1 MVNRREALRRMGGLA
16 AGAAG
21 ASVMGCTGETVPGE
35 AVTGEA
41 ASGEAAMTAASGG
54 SGATR
59 LQPLGV
65 QLYTLRSEMEGRVE
79 QTLERVAAIGYQEV
93 EFVRFLYFDHSP
105 TEIREMLAR
114 TREMLARTG
123 LRAPASHIPPTFETE
138 AWARILDDANEAGHE
153 YVVVASIP
161 ESMRANLDGWRRT
174 AEAMT
179 GAGER
184 ARAAGLQY
192 AYHNHDFEFVE
203 MDGRVPFDVFCEES
217 DPDLVQ
223 IELDLYWIIHGGG
236 DPVAFFNRWPGRI
249 PLVHVKDRTPAG
261 EMADVGAGVI
271 DWVEL
276 FQHIDHAGM
285 KHFLVEHDRPDGPF
299 RSIEASYR
307 YLSELKV

>member
-1 MVNRREALRRMGGLA
+1 MLGRREALRRMGGLA

-21 ASVMGCTGETVPGE
+21 AAAMGCSGETIPGEPPPGE
-35 AVTGEA
+35 AA
-41 ASGEAAMTAASGG
+41 PTAAG
-54 SGATR
+54 SGSGTTR

-79 QTLERVAAIGYQEV
+79 QTLERVASIGYQEV
-93 EFVRFLYFDHSP
+93 ELVRSQYFGHSP
-105 TEIREMLAR
+105 TEI
-114 TREMLARTG
+114 REMLARTG
-123 LRAPASHIPPTFETE
+123 LRAPASHIAPSFETD
-138 AWARILDDANEAGHE
+138 AWERILDDANEVGHE

-161 ESMRANLDGWRRT
+161 LNMRANLDDWRRT

-192 AYHNHDFEFVE
+192 AYHNHDFEFIE
-203 MDGRVPFDVFCEES
+203 MDGRVAFDVFCEES
-217 DPDLVQ
+217 DPELVQ

-249 PLVHVKDRTPAG
+249 PLVHVKDRTGAG

-271 DWVEL
+271 DWAGL

-285 KHFLVEHDRPDGPF
+285 KHFLVEHDRPDGAF

-307 YLSELKV
+307 YLSRLEV

>member
-1 MVNRREALRRMGGLA
+1 
-16 AGAAG
+16 
-21 ASVMGCTGETVPGE
+21 MGCTGETVPGD
-35 AVTGEA
+35 AV
-41 ASGEAAMTAASGG
+41 SGEAAPVGGISG
-54 SGATR
+54 SGTTP

-79 QTLERVAAIGYQEV
+79 QTLARVAAIGYEEV

-105 TEIREMLAR
+105 AEI
-114 TREMLARTG
+114 REMLARTG
-123 LRAPASHIPPTFETE
+123 LRAPASHIAPTFEIE

-161 ESMRANLDGWRRT
+161 ASMRADLDGWRRT

-184 ARAAGLQY
+184 ARAAGLQF
-192 AYHNHDFEFVE
+192 AYHNHDYEFVE
-203 MDGRVPFDVFCEES
+203 MGGRVPFDVFCEES

-223 IELDLYWIIHGGG
+223 IEVDLDWIIHGGG

-249 PLVHVKDRTPAG
+249 PLVHVKDRTVAG

-276 FQHIDHAGM
+276 FQYIDHAGM
-285 KHFLVEHDRPDGPF
+285 QHFLVEHDRPDGPF

>member
-1 MVNRREALRRMGGLA
+1 MGGLA

-35 AVTGEA
+35 AA
-41 ASGEAAMTAASGG
+41 PGEAAMTAASGG
-54 SGATR
+54 SDTTR

-93 EFVRFLYFDHSP
+93 EFAGYFGHSP
-105 TEIREMLAR
+105 TEIREI
-114 TREMLARTG
+114 LARTG
-123 LRAPASHIPPTFETE
+123 LHSPAAHIQPAFETD
-138 AWARILDDANEAGHE
+138 AWAGILDDANEAGHE
-153 YVVVASIP
+153 YVVVASVP
-161 ESMRANLDGWRRT
+161 QSMRADLDSWRRT

-184 ARAAGLQY
+184 ARVAGLQF
-192 AYHNHDFEFVE
+192 AYHNHDFEFIE
-203 MDGRVPFDVFCEES
+203 MDGRVPFDVFCEAS

-236 DPVAFFNRWPGRI
+236 DPVAFFTRWPGRI
-249 PLVHVKDRTPAG
+249 PLVHVKDRTAGG

-276 FQHIDHAGM
+276 FQHIDQAGM

-307 YLSELKV
+307 YLSALQI

>member
-1 MVNRREALRRMGGLA
+1 MLGRREALRRMGGLA

-21 ASVMGCTGETVPGE
+21 AAAMGCSGETVPGE
-35 AVTGEA
+35 PPPGEA
-41 ASGEAAMTAASGG
+41 APTAAG
-54 SGATR
+54 SGSGTTL

-79 QTLERVAAIGYQEV
+79 QTLERVAAVGYQEV
-93 EFVRFLYFDHSP
+93 ELVRSQYFGHSP
-105 TEIREMLAR
+105 TEI
-114 TREMLARTG
+114 REMLARTG
-123 LRAPASHIPPTFETE
+123 LRAPASHIAPSFETD
-138 AWARILDDANEAGHE
+138 AWERILDDANEVGHE

-161 ESMRANLDGWRRT
+161 LNMRANLDDWRRT

-192 AYHNHDFEFVE
+192 AYHNHDFEFIE
-203 MDGRVPFDVFCEES
+203 MDGRVAFDVFCEES
-217 DPDLVQ
+217 DPELVQ
-223 IELDLYWIIHGGG
+223 IELDVYWIIHGGG

-249 PLVHVKDRTPAG
+249 PLVHVKDRTGAG

-271 DWVEL
+271 DWAGL

-285 KHFLVEHDRPDGPF
+285 KHFLVEHDRPDGAF

-307 YLSELKV
+307 YLSRLEV

>member
-1 MVNRREALRRMGGLA
+1 MLTRREALRRMVGVA
-16 AGAAG
+16 AGAAT
-21 ASVMGCTGETVPGE
+21 AGCTGETVPGD
-35 AVTGEA
+35 AVSGGAATTGEA
-41 ASGEAAMTAASGG
+41 AGSAAAAG
-54 SGATR
+54 SDAKS
-59 LQPLGV
+59 LEPLGV
-65 QLYTLRSEMEGRVE
+65 QLYTLRSEMDGRVE

-93 EFVRFLYFDHSP
+93 ELVRSQYFGHSP
-105 TEIREMLAR
+105 TEI
-114 TREMLARTG
+114 REMLARTG
-123 LRAPASHIPPTFETE
+123 LRAPASHIAPTFEPD
-138 AWARILDDANEAGHE
+138 AWARILDDANEVGQE

-161 ESMRANLDGWRRT
+161 ANMRADLDDWRRT

-203 MDGRVPFDVFCEES
+203 MDGRVAFDVFCEES

-236 DPVAFFNRWPGRI
+236 DPVEFFNRWPGRT
-249 PLVHVKDRTPAG
+249 PLVHVKDRTVEG

-271 DWVEL
+271 DWAEI

-285 KHFLVEHDRPDGPF
+285 KHFVVEHDRPDGPF

-307 YLSELKV
+307 YLSDLEI

>member
-1 MVNRREALRRMGGLA
+1 MVSRREALRRMGGLA

-21 ASVMGCTGETVPGE
+21 ATAMGCTGETVPGE
-35 AVTGEA
+35 AALGEA
-41 ASGEAAMTAASGG
+41 SMTAASSG
-54 SGATR
+54 SVTTP

-65 QLYTLRSEMEGRVE
+65 QLYTVRSEMENGVE

-93 EFVRFLYFDHSP
+93 EFAGYFGHSP
-105 TEIREMLAR
+105 REI
-114 TREMLARTG
+114 REMLARTG
-123 LRAPASHIPPTFETE
+123 LRSPAPHIQPTFETD

-153 YVVVASIP
+153 YVIVASIP
-161 ESMRANLDGWRRT
+161 QRMRADLDGWRRT

-179 GAGER
+179 GAGRR

-203 MDGRVPFDVFCEES
+203 MDGRVAFDVFCEES

-249 PLVHVKDRTPAG
+249 PLVHVKDRTAAG
-261 EMADVGAGVI
+261 EMVDVGAGVI
-271 DWVEL
+271 DWADL
-276 FQHIDHAGM
+276 FQHIDQAGM

-307 YLSELKV
+307 YLSQLEI

>member
-1 MVNRREALRRMGGLA
+1 MLNRRDALRRMGGLV

-21 ASVMGCTGETVPGE
+21 AAATACTGENVPGE
-35 AVTGEA
+35 AG
-41 ASGEAAMTAASGG
+41 SGEAAMAATSGG
-54 SGATR
+54 SGVP
-59 LQPLGV
+59 LEPLGV

-105 TEIREMLAR
+105 AEI
-114 TREMLARTG
+114 REMLARTG
-123 LRAPASHIPPTFETE
+123 LRAPASHIPLAFETD
-138 AWARILDDANEAGHE
+138 AWARILDEANEAGHE

-161 ESMRANLDGWRRT
+161 ASMRTDLDGWRRT

-184 ARAAGLQY
+184 ARAAGLQF
-192 AYHNHDFEFVE
+192 AYHNHDYEFVE
-203 MDGRVPFDVFCEES
+203 MEGRVPFDVFCEES

-236 DPVAFFNRWPGRI
+236 DPVAFFNRWPGRV
-249 PLVHVKDRTPAG
+249 PLVHVKDRTAAG

-276 FQHIDHAGM
+276 FQYIDHAGM
-285 KHFLVEHDRPDGPF
+285 KHFLVEHDQPDGPF

-307 YLSELKV
+307 YLSGLEV

>member
-1 MVNRREALRRMGGLA
+1 MLSRREALRRMGGLA

-21 ASVMGCTGETVPGE
+21 AATMGCSGETVPGE
-35 AVTGEA
+35 AAPGEA
-41 ASGEAAMTAASGG
+41 ALTAAG
-54 SGATR
+54 SGSGTTR
-59 LQPLGV
+59 LKPLGV

-93 EFVRFLYFDHSP
+93 EFVRSQYFGHSP
-105 TEIREMLAR
+105 TEI
-114 TREMLARTG
+114 REMLARTG
-123 LRAPASHIPPTFETE
+123 LRAPASHIAPSFETD
-138 AWARILDDANEAGHE
+138 AWERILDDANEVGHE

-161 ESMRANLDGWRRT
+161 LNMRANLDDWRRT

-192 AYHNHDFEFVE
+192 AYHNHDFEFIE
-203 MDGRVPFDVFCEES
+203 MDGRVAFDVFCEES

-223 IELDLYWIIHGGG
+223 IELDLFWIVHGGG

-249 PLVHVKDRTPAG
+249 PLVHVKDRTRAG

-276 FQHIDHAGM
+276 FQYIDHTGM

-307 YLSELKV
+307 YLSGLQV

>member
-35 AVTGEA
+35 AA
-41 ASGEAAMTAASGG
+41 PGEAAMTAASGG
-54 SGATR
+54 SDTTR

-93 EFVRFLYFDHSP
+93 EFAGYFGHSP
-105 TEIREMLAR
+105 TEIREI
-114 TREMLARTG
+114 LARTG
-123 LRAPASHIPPTFETE
+123 LHSPAAHIQPAFETD
-138 AWARILDDANEAGHE
+138 AWAGILDDANEAGHE
-153 YVVVASIP
+153 YVVVASVP
-161 ESMRANLDGWRRT
+161 QSMRADLDSWRRT

-184 ARAAGLQY
+184 ARVAGLQF
-192 AYHNHDFEFVE
+192 AYHNHDFEFIE
-203 MDGRVPFDVFCEES
+203 MDGRVPFDVFCEAS

-236 DPVAFFNRWPGRI
+236 DPVAFFTRWPGRI
-249 PLVHVKDRTPAG
+249 PLVHVKDRTAGG

-276 FQHIDHAGM
+276 FQHIDQAGM

-307 YLSELKV
+307 YLSALQI

>member
-1 MVNRREALRRMGGLA
+1 MLSRREALRRMGGLA
-16 AGAAG
+16 AGAT
-21 ASVMGCTGETVPGE
+21 VMGCTGETVPGD
-35 AVTGEA
+35 AAPGEA
-41 ASGEAAMTAASGG
+41 APGGASMTATGGG
-54 SGATR
+54 SGTTP

-79 QTLERVAAIGYQEV
+79 QTLERVAAIGYEEV

-105 TEIREMLAR
+105 AEI
-114 TREMLARTG
+114 REMLARTG
-123 LRAPASHIPPTFETE
+123 LRAPASHIAPTFETE

-161 ESMRANLDGWRRT
+161 ASMRADLDGWRRT

-184 ARAAGLQY
+184 ARAAGLQF
-192 AYHNHDFEFVE
+192 AYHNHDFEFIE

-249 PLVHVKDRTPAG
+249 PMVHVKDRTVAG

-276 FQHIDHAGM
+276 FQYIDHAGM

-307 YLSELKV
+307 YLSELNV

>member
-1 MVNRREALRRMGGLA
+1 MGQSRRAMMLSRREAVRRMGGLA

-21 ASVMGCTGETVPGE
+21 MAVMGCTGETVPGD
-35 AVTGEA
+35 AV
-41 ASGEAAMTAASGG
+41 SGEAGLTGG
-54 SGATR
+54 STESGTTP

-79 QTLERVAAIGYQEV
+79 QTLERVAEIGYQEV

-105 TEIREMLAR
+105 AEIRG
-114 TREMLARTG
+114 MLARTG
-123 LRAPASHIPPTFETE
+123 LRAPASHIPPSFEAD
-138 AWARILDDANEAGHE
+138 AWARILDDANEAGHA

-161 ESMRANLDGWRRT
+161 ESMRADLDGWRRT
-174 AEAMT
+174 AEAMNA
-179 GAGER
+179 AGEL

-203 MDGRVPFDVFCEES
+203 MDGRVAFDVFCEES

-236 DPVAFFNRWPGRI
+236 DPVAFFNRWPGRV

-271 DWVEL
+271 DWAGL
-276 FQHIDHAGM
+276 FQHIGHAGM

-307 YLSELKV
+307 YLSELKI

>member
-1 MVNRREALRRMGGLA
+1 MLGRREALRRMGGLA

-21 ASVMGCTGETVPGE
+21 AAAMGCSGATIPGEPPPGE
-35 AVTGEA
+35 AA
-41 ASGEAAMTAASGG
+41 PTAAG
-54 SGATR
+54 SGSGTTR

-79 QTLERVAAIGYQEV
+79 QTLERVASIGYQEV
-93 EFVRFLYFDHSP
+93 ELVRSQYFGHSP
-105 TEIREMLAR
+105 TEI
-114 TREMLARTG
+114 REMLARTG
-123 LRAPASHIPPTFETE
+123 LRAPASHIAPSFETD
-138 AWARILDDANEAGHE
+138 AWERILDDANEVGHE
-153 YVVVASIP
+153 YVVVVSIP
-161 ESMRANLDGWRRT
+161 LNMRANLDDWRRT

-192 AYHNHDFEFVE
+192 AYHNHDFEFIE
-203 MDGRVPFDVFCEES
+203 MDGRVAFDVFCEES
-217 DPDLVQ
+217 DPELVQ

-249 PLVHVKDRTPAG
+249 PLVHVKDRTGAG

-271 DWVEL
+271 DWAGL

-285 KHFLVEHDRPDGPF
+285 KHFLVEHDRPDGAF

-307 YLSELKV
+307 YLSRLEV

>member
-1 MVNRREALRRMGGLA
+1 MLGRREALRRMGGLA

-21 ASVMGCTGETVPGE
+21 AAAMGCSGATVPGE
-35 AVTGEA
+35 APP
-41 ASGEAAMTAASGG
+41 TAAG
-54 SGATR
+54 SGSGTTR

-93 EFVRFLYFDHSP
+93 ELVRSQYFGHSP
-105 TEIREMLAR
+105 TEI
-114 TREMLARTG
+114 REMLARTG
-123 LRAPASHIPPTFETE
+123 LRAPASHIAPSFETD
-138 AWARILDDANEAGHE
+138 AWERILDDANEVGHE

-161 ESMRANLDGWRRT
+161 LNMRANLDDWRRT

-192 AYHNHDFEFVE
+192 AYHNHDFEFIE
-203 MDGRVPFDVFCEES
+203 MDGRVAFDVFCEES
-217 DPDLVQ
+217 DPELVQ

-249 PLVHVKDRTPAG
+249 PLVHVKDRTGAG

-271 DWVEL
+271 DWAGL

-285 KHFLVEHDRPDGPF
+285 KHFLVEHDRPDGAF

-307 YLSELKV
+307 YLSRLEV

>member
-1 MVNRREALRRMGGLA
+1 MLSRREALRRMGGVA

-21 ASVMGCTGETVPGE
+21 AAVVGCAGETVPDDSALE
-35 AVTGEA
+35 TT
-41 ASGEAAMTAASGG
+41 SGEAPLTAAS
-54 SGATR
+54 SRSETTS
-59 LQPLGV
+59 LEPLGV

-79 QTLERVAAIGYQEV
+79 ETLERVAAIGYQEV
-93 EFVRFLYFDHSP
+93 ELVRSQYFGHSP
-105 TEIREMLAR
+105 REIREMLAR
-114 TREMLARTG
+114 TG
-123 LRAPASHIPPTFETE
+123 LSAPASHVNAGFEAG
-138 AWARILDDANEAGHE
+138 AWARVLDDANEVGQE

-161 ESMRANLDGWRRT
+161 PNMRSDLDAWRRT

-203 MDGRVPFDVFCEES
+203 MDGRVAFDVFCEES
-217 DPDLVQ
+217 DPELVQ

-236 DPVAFFNRWPGRI
+236 DPVAFFNRWPGRA
-249 PLVHVKDRTPAG
+249 PLVHVKGRTVAG

-271 DWVEL
+271 DWAGI

-307 YLSELKV
+307 YLSQLEI

>member
-1 MVNRREALRRMGGLA
+1 MVSRREALRRMGGLA
-16 AGAAG
+16 AGAA
-21 ASVMGCTGETVPGE
+21 AMGCKGEAVPGDAVPGE
-35 AVTGEA
+35 AALTS
-41 ASGEAAMTAASGG
+41 ASSANSG
-54 SGATR
+54 SGTMPI
-59 LQPLGV
+59 QPLGV
-65 QLYTLRSEMEGRVE
+65 QLYTLRSEMENRVE
-79 QTLERVAAIGYQEV
+79 QTLERVAAIGYEEV

-105 TEIREMLAR
+105 AEIRG
-114 TREMLARTG
+114 MLARTG
-123 LRAPASHIPPTFETE
+123 LRAPATHVDPTFETD

-161 ESMRANLDGWRRT
+161 QSMRADLDSWRRT

-184 ARAAGLQY
+184 ARAAGLRY
-192 AYHNHDFEFVE
+192 AYHNHDFEFIE

-271 DWVEL
+271 DWVGL
-276 FQHIDHAGM
+276 FQYIDHAGM

-307 YLSELKV
+307 YLSELRV

>member
-1 MVNRREALRRMGGLA
+1 MLSRREALRRMGGLA

-21 ASVMGCTGETVPGE
+21 AATMGCTGETVPGE
-35 AVTGEA
+35 AVPGEVAPGEA
-41 ASGEAAMTAASGG
+41 ALTAAG
-54 SGATR
+54 SGSGTTR

-65 QLYTLRSEMEGRVE
+65 QLYTVRSEMENGVE
-79 QTLERVAAIGYQEV
+79 QTLERVAAIGYEEV
-93 EFVRFLYFDHSP
+93 EFAGYFGHTP
-105 TEIREMLAR
+105 TEIRG
-114 TREMLARTG
+114 MLARTG
-123 LRAPASHIPPTFETE
+123 LRGPAAHIQPAFETD
-138 AWARILDDANEAGHE
+138 AWARTLDDANEAGHE

-161 ESMRANLDGWRRT
+161 QRMRADLDAWRRT

-192 AYHNHDFEFVE
+192 AYHNHDFEFIE
-203 MDGRVPFDVFCEES
+203 MDGRVAFDVFCEES

-223 IELDLYWIIHGGG
+223 IELDLFWIVHGGG

-249 PLVHVKDRTPAG
+249 PLVHVKDRTAGG

-271 DWVEL
+271 DWPGL
-276 FQHIDHAGM
+276 FQHIDQAGM
-285 KHFLVEHDRPDGPF
+285 RHFLVEHDRPDGAF

-307 YLSELKV
+307 YLSGLEV